1 MDSPQTDTMQALV
14 VRKLGDPTAPISES
28 SPIFLSFH
36 HPVPQLT
43 SATSVRLRVKA
54 IGVNFANALQIM
66 GKYQVKPSLP
76 FVLGSDFS
84 GVVEAVGNGV
94 TRIKVGDRV
103 CAMIEQDGYAEK
115 VVADE
120 KEL

>member
-1 MDSPQTDTMQALV
+1 
-14 VRKLGDPTAPISES
+14 
-28 SPIFLSFH
+28 
-36 HPVPQLT
+36 
-43 SATSVRLRVKA
+43 
-54 IGVNFANALQIM
+54 M
-66 GKYQVKPSLP
+66 GNYQEKPSLP

-94 TRIKVGDRV
+94 TRIKVEDRV